1 MSAHDPQLHEQ
12 QRELEAVKARLARQ
26 EKMTGAAVIAAMVLA
41 LALSIECLLEGEW
54 SLENLLSLI
63 P

>member
-26 EKMTGAAVIAAMVLA
+26 EKMTGAAVIAAIVSA
-41 LALSIECLLEGEW
+41 LALCLECFLEGEW
-54 SLENLLSLI
+54 PLESLFGFI